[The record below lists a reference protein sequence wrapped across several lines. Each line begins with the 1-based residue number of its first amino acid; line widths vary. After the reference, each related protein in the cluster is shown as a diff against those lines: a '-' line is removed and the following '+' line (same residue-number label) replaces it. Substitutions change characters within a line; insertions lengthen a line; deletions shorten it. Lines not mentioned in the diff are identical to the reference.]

1 MSDLEK
7 LEELTTYAVAFKEA
21 AESYTNETA
30 GLQEDMIAKLEDGEM
45 DRAIEMAA
53 DLAVGGLG
61 VAFGGV
67 SEDFLLLNIKAADF
81 TTVVAGRVIDQD
93 TLISF
98 LPEEL
103 KTQESVDQLEQAK
116 APNLASICKAAL

>member
-1 MSDLEK
+1 MSNLEK

-21 AESYTNETA
+21 AEAYTSETD

-45 DRAIEMAA
+45 DRAIEMATN
-53 DLAVGGLG
+53 LATGGLSA
-61 VAFGGV
+61 AFGGV
-67 SEDFLLLNIKAADF
+67 SEDFLLLNIEAADF
-81 TTVVAGRVIDQD
+81 TTLVAGRVIDQD

-116 APNLASICKAAL
+116 APNLARICKAAL